1 MFSLLLLL
9 AETPINTATF
19 LLGLAIGTSLLLI
32 GLGLGLFLGK
42 KMSPPMV
49 LEDSM
54 EREQVMRFVRNFA
67 TWQSDF
73 AGDFSKYQTQVR
85 SLTQQVS
92 ANPEKASI
100 HDVQVLLQKITEAN
114 QVLQARLESA
124 EDKLET
130 QTKELASYLT
140 EARTDGLTGLPN
152 RRSFDQKL
160 DERFARWVSHKKP
173 FCLVLMDIDFFKKI
187 NDTHGHPAG
196 DTVLREVANQL
207 RLFGEKGIEVARYGG
222 EEFAAL
228 LDLSL
233 EQSAKLVDQ
242 LRQAIQEMNI
252 EAEGVRIPVT
262 LSSGV
267 SVILPEERI
276 GKLVR
281 RSDESLYSAK
291 SAGRNRVYYH
301 DGKLCRPYG
310 NPPPAVAAPVQPN
323 VNSTPVND
331 LQKRLKE
338 RLDRFAAD
346 EIV

>member
-1 MFSLLLLL
+1 MFSLVLLL

-130 QTKELASYLT
+130 QTKELASY
-140 EARTDGLTGLPN
+140 
-152 RRSFDQKL
+152 
-160 DERFARWVSHKKP
+160 
-173 FCLVLMDIDFFKKI
+173 
-187 NDTHGHPAG
+187 
-196 DTVLREVANQL
+196 
-207 RLFGEKGIEVARYGG
+207 
-222 EEFAAL
+222 
-228 LDLSL
+228 
-233 EQSAKLVDQ
+233 
-242 LRQAIQEMNI
+242 
-252 EAEGVRIPVT
+252 
-262 LSSGV
+262 
-267 SVILPEERI
+267 
-276 GKLVR
+276 
-281 RSDESLYSAK
+281 
-291 SAGRNRVYYH
+291 
-301 DGKLCRPYG
+301 
-310 NPPPAVAAPVQPN
+310 
-323 VNSTPVND
+323 
-331 LQKRLKE
+331 
-338 RLDRFAAD
+338 
-346 EIV
+346 